1 MMKLCKLEPSQRVK
15 ERWLCYLE
23 NGDILRVTERE
34 VVSFALYAG
43 MELSDEVL
51 TALEQAAGESKA
63 RAKALDLL
71 SHKPLSRKELVDKL
85 TAKPPRRR
93 DGTEKPPA
101 ATAEQAE
108 AVADW
113 LTELG
118 YLNDAEYARTVARH
132 YSAKGYG
139 ERRVRDEL
147 YRRGVPRALWEEA
160 LSESRE
166 AEEGIDAFLEKRFR
180 GRVPDQKELKR
191 ASDALARRGYRWNE
205 IREGLNRF
213 CDADIGIDD

>member
-1 MMKLCKLEPSQRVK
+1 M
-15 ERWLCYLE
+15 E
-23 NGDILRVTERE
+23 NGELLRVTERE

-43 MELSDEVL
+43 MELSPEL
-51 TALEQAAGESKA
+51 LRELEQAAGESKV
-63 RAKALDLL
+63 RAKALDLI
-71 SHKPLSRKELVDKL
+71 SHKPLSRRELTDKL
-85 TAKPPRRR
+85 TAKLPRGR
-93 DGTEKPPA
+93 DGTEKPPV

-108 AVADW
+108 RVADW

-118 YLNDAEYARTVARH
+118 YLNDAEYARTVVRH

-147 YRRGVPRALWEEA
+147 YRRGVPRELWEEA

-180 GRVPDQKELKR
+180 GKSPDQKELKR